1 MKINYERL
9 EEIAT
14 MALHRLLE
22 IDPDSAQ
29 RFMIEEIE
37 MDTDEVNN
45 FGVARLRTA
54 TEIEWDLDEGDEDVE
69 LPEKVL
75 IPWNILDDDIA
86 DYLSDEYGFCV
97 RDFEVEEDN

>member
-37 MDTDEVNN
+37 MDKEEVDN
-45 FGVARLRTA
+45 FGVARLRMA
-54 TEIEWDLDEGDEDVE
+54 TEIEWDSNDDS
-69 LPEKVL
+69 LPSEVR
-75 IPWNILDDDIA
+75 IPWDVLDDDIEN
-86 DYLSDEYGFCV
+86 YLAERFDTTVINCEI
-97 RDFEVEEDN
+97 EEDD

>member
-1 MKINYERL
+1 MEINRGRL

-37 MDTDEVNN
+37 MDKEEVDS
-45 FGVARLRTA
+45 FGAARLRTA
-54 TEIEWDLDEGDEDVE
+54 TEIEWDDDDDS
-69 LPEKVL
+69 LPSEVD
-75 IPWNILDDDIA
+75 IPWDVFDDDIEN
-86 DYLSDEYGFCV
+86 YLAERFDTTVIDCEI
-97 RDFEVEEDN
+97 EEDD